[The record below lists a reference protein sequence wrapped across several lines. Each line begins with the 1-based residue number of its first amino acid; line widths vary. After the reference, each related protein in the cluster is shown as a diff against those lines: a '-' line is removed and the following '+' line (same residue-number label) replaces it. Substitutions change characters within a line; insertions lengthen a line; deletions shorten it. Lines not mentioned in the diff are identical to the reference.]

1 MGHATHKDL
10 LEGFNSSVSDL
21 DLSKMIQLSMDGPN
35 VNWKFARTLSKGRTE
50 NGLSDL
56 IDIGSCPLHVI
67 NGAFQTGSM
76 ASSWNLKKILK
87 AEWQIIHD
95 SPARREDFM
104 SVTSSSVFPLPFCA
118 TRWVENKKVADRAIL
133 VWPHIVEIVR
143 FWQKLV
149 PSKQPKCKNYTTL
162 KEAAYDTLMIP
173 KLQFFTYVASVL
185 EPFLRLYQTDAPMIP
200 FMYFD
205 IKNLVTNILK
215 LFVKLEVIEG
225 CKTASDLLEIDLSM
239 EKNLLKVNQQVLQQE
254 NLYLT

>member
-1 MGHATHKDL
+1 MGHTTHKDL

-21 DLSKMIQLSMDGPN
+21 DLSKITQLSMDGPN
-35 VNWKFARTLSKGRTE
+35 VNWKFARTLSKDRTE
-50 NGLSDL
+50 NGISDL

-76 ASSWNLKKILK
+76 TSSWNLKKILK

-95 SPARREDFM
+95 SPAKREDFI
-104 SVTSSSVFPLPFCA
+104 SVTSSSVFSLPFCA

-149 PSKQPKCKNYTTL
+149 PSKQPNCKSYTTL
-162 KEAAYDTLMIP
+162 KEAASGTLMIS
-173 KLQFFTYVASVL
+173 KLQFFTYFASVL
-185 EPFLRLYQTDAPMIP
+185 EPFLRLYQTDAPIIP

-205 IKNLVTNILK
+205 IKNLVKK
-215 LFVKLEVIEG
+215 LLVKLEVIEG

-239 EKNLLKVNQQVLQQE
+239 EKNLL
-254 NLYLT
+254 